1 MATVALTDEQY
12 EEIITTMKEGGITF
26 RPNPRIAAAL
36 VVEATLGL
44 RIGDVLELKLSDI
57 VRDGGRYRLDIVE
70 KKTGK
75 TRHFTV
81 KPDIYCYLRDYAD
94 AREISKHDRL
104 FPFSARAVQKH
115 LATVC
120 DYLEIEGVSTHSF
133 RKYFATKMYNDNG
146 HDVVLVQHILQHSS
160 AAVTQR
166 YIGIEQDR
174 IEDALA
180 KHAKLL

>member
-1 MATVALTDEQY
+1 MATVALTNEQY
-12 EEIITTMKEGGITF
+12 QEIISTMQEGAVTF

-36 VVEATLGL
+36 VVEANLGI
-44 RIGDVLELKLSDI
+44 RIGDVLNLTLADI

-70 KKTGK
+70 QKTGK
-75 TRHFTV
+75 TRRFTV
-81 KPDIYCYLRDYAD
+81 TPDLYSYLRDYAD

-104 FPFSARAVQKH
+104 FPFTVRAVQKH
-115 LATVC
+115 LAIVC

-133 RKYFATKMYNDNG
+133 RKYFATEIYNANG
-146 HDVVLVQHILQHSS
+146 HDVVLVQHLLQHSS

-180 KHAKLL
+180 KHSKIL